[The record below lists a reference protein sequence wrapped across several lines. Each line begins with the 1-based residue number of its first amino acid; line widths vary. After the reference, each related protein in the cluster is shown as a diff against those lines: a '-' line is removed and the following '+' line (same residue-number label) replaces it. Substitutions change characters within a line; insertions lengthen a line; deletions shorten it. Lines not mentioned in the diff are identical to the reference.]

1 MVRWRIIAY
10 CLRQEDPA
18 SGGASRPSATAGG
31 CFIPSG
37 VARGLVDN
45 QAGARGGGGGRRG
58 AGMFRFKD
66 RVQAGRQLAEKLL
79 SHGGEAGA
87 IVLGLPRGGVVVAA
101 EVAAK
106 LGLPLDLFL
115 VRKLGVP
122 GYEELA
128 MGAIASGGI
137 RVLNEAVIRQAGVS
151 AAAIE
156 AATDREQQEL
166 VRRETAYRG
175 NRPRLDVRGRTVIL
189 VDDGLATGATM
200 RAAVTALRRRGP
212 GRIIVAV
219 PVASREACDEFRAA
233 VDEVVCVMTPAPFQA
248 VGAWYEVFEQ
258 TTDGEVQRL
267 LKAAAGPEEGE
278 RGHE

>member
-1 MVRWRIIAY
+1 
-10 CLRQEDPA
+10 
-18 SGGASRPSATAGG
+18 
-31 CFIPSG
+31 
-37 VARGLVDN
+37 
-45 QAGARGGGGGRRG
+45 
-58 AGMFRFKD
+58 MFRFKD

-79 SHGGEAGA
+79 THGGEAGA

-106 LGLPLDLFL
+106 LGLPLDVFL

-137 RVLNEAVIRQAGVS
+137 RVLNEAVIRQTGVS

-175 NRPRLDVRGRTVIL
+175 NRPRLDVRGRTVII

-219 PVASREACDEFRAA
+219 PVASREACDEFRVA
-233 VDEVVCVMTPAPFQA
+233 VDEVVCAMTPAPFQA

-267 LKAAAGPEEGE
+267 LKASERPEEGE